1 MDATAWRNFVTE
13 ARDCTPEMRACIALA
28 EMSAREVIDALA
40 GGVEWSEEQWDAW
53 AELAAGTY
61 EQLFESS
68 QWFPLNV
75 IESRI
80 STNPITEDEALDV
93 GGEAFLALVDA
104 VALHE
109 PARPPEV
116 LALEILNT
124 WLAQRH
130 TEPRGPESAGKRPVF
145 TVRVIEL
152 EPKADEPHF
161 ETVESSKVG
170 HCRSCACPEKP
181 GQWVQCSECLY
192 CMGCCDCHAEE
203 L

>member
-28 EMSAREVIDALA
+28 EMSGREVIDALA
-40 GGVEWSEEQWDAW
+40 GGVEWSEAQWDAW

-75 IESRI
+75 IENRI
-80 STNPITEDEALDV
+80 STDPITEDEALDV
-93 GGEAFLALVDA
+93 IGETFLAFVDA

-109 PARPPEV
+109 PARPPEA
-116 LALEILNT
+116 LALEILNV
-124 WLAQRH
+124 WLTQRYA
-130 TEPRGPESAGKRPVF
+130 EPRGPEPAGKRPVF
-145 TVRVIEL
+145 TVRVTEL
-152 EPKADEPHF
+152 KAGEPSFDV
-161 ETVESSKVG
+161 VESSEVG
-170 HCRSCACPEKP
+170 HCRSCAAPIRP
-181 GQWVQCSECLY
+181 GRWIRCSGCLY
-192 CMGCCDCHAEE
+192 CMGCCDCYTEE